1 MTDDR
6 SLDRAARSWLEE
18 GPTRAPEQPVAAA
31 LARIQTT
38 RQERDLR
45 IPWRFG
51 TMTMPFRVATIAVI
65 GVLALGGAAMIANRF
80 DPPSPGA
87 EPTLTPEPSA
97 AATPG
102 FVGSGPLAPGPYRV
116 TTVSG
121 VNATFT
127 IPAGWKGPPATGF
140 AVLKEGAV
148 ILSFWQPVNVYSDPC
163 SSGSLPN
170 PSVGPTVDDLVA
182 ALAAQPFTET
192 TEPTPVSVDGFSGQ
206 RIDYDVD
213 VDAASCTGE
222 LWLWRDADGGD
233 RTEREDQLNELW
245 ILDVAGSRIVIN
257 LTYSAE
263 TSAADRAELQ
273 RVFDTITIEP

>member
-6 SLDRAARSWLEE
+6 SLERAARSWLEE
-18 GPTRAPEQPVAAA
+18 GPTRAPEWPVEAA

-51 TMTMPFRVATIAVI
+51 TMSTPIRVATTAVI
-65 GVLALGGAAMIANRF
+65 GVLVVGGAAMILNR
-80 DPPSPGA
+80 DGPPNQGA
-87 EPTLTPEPSA
+87 EPTLTPGPSP

-140 AVLKEGAV
+140 AVLKEGAG
-148 ILSFWQPVNVYSDPC
+148 ILSFWQPVNVYADPC
-163 SSGSLPN
+163 SAGSLRN

-182 ALAAQPFTET
+182 ALAAQPLTET
-192 TEPTPVSVDGFSGQ
+192 TEPTPFSVDGFSVQ
-206 RIDYDVD
+206 RIRYDVD
-213 VDAASCTGE
+213 VDAASCTG
-222 LWLWRDADGGD
+222 
-233 RTEREDQLNELW
+233 
-245 ILDVAGSRIVIN
+245 
-257 LTYSAE
+257 
-263 TSAADRAELQ
+263 
-273 RVFDTITIEP
+273 